1 MTSEALLHTPFLA
14 KPKSLNLLGHRYGQ
28 MRRVCIRPKD
38 IKQAY
43 RQLARKYH
51 PDVCPSHQAEESTRR
66 FIEIQQ
72 AYETLSDPRLRAIY
86 DHAVAMGRG
95 SAATGRMPWM
105 SSEVASVAVEISI
118 NLNAMHVV
126 KAHGSSIQL
135 EEVFITRFSILPAC
149 INKFTERF
157 FRYRIYVELGINSM
171 ALRAIEKQ
179 SSEWKSQWESQLSQ
193 LRRRSEM
200 KARKADSW
208 SARVRKETG
217 LSDG

>member
-1 MTSEALLHTPFLA
+1 
-14 KPKSLNLLGHRYGQ
+14 
-28 MRRVCIRPKD
+28 MRRVCIRPKGMVVFAAVGARPRAHTLYDLLELSPDVGISD

-105 SSEVASVAVEISI
+105 SSEV
-118 NLNAMHVV
+118 
-126 KAHGSSIQL
+126 
-135 EEVFITRFSILPAC
+135 
-149 INKFTERF
+149 
-157 FRYRIYVELGINSM
+157 
-171 ALRAIEKQ
+171 EKQ

-208 SARVRKETG
+208 SARVRRETG